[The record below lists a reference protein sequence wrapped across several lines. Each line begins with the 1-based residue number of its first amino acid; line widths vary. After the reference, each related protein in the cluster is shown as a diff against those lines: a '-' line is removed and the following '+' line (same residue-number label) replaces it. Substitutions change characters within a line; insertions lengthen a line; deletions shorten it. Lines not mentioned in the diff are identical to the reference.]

1 MLKPQSE
8 FPLLERYKEYFPIHD
23 RVVFAYGEH
32 IYTNYPLSL
41 DLLIHEKCH
50 LEQQER
56 YGLDIWVNSYLNDVE
71 FRAKMEEEAY
81 RKQLDSIK
89 DREKKFKVKQHIL
102 STLKSGLYGDV
113 VVKL

>member
-8 FPLLERYKEYFPIHD
+8 FPLLEKYKEHFPIHD
-23 RVVFAYGEH
+23 RVIFAYGEY
-32 IYTNYPLSL
+32 IYTNNPLSP

-50 LEQQER
+50 LEQQKK
-56 YGLDIWVNSYLNDVE
+56 YGLDVWVERYLNDTE

-81 RKQLDSIK
+81 RKQLNSIN
-89 DREKKFKVKQHIL
+89 DREHKFKVKLNIQKDID
-102 STLKSGLYGDV
+102 SGLYGNV